1 LREEVEIPTG
11 KTPWGKSW
19 IKSLEA
25 LDFHQNRLPR
35 ARVYVRRGNVESIQI
50 YKNHIEA
57 TVRGATLYELHFC
70 LTPYTTQEKQ
80 QIRQLIEQ
88 NPHWPEMIRQKQL
101 PEALAASIEN
111 LGIKCWP
118 TGWDD
123 LIGNCTCNDWL
134 IPCKHLGALYYL
146 LAEEIDIDP
155 FLLFQLR
162 DFDIYKAVTKN
173 SKLPEA
179 KKHKETFFQLLP
191 AYLQADLSALF
202 QLIQAHQPVIL
213 SGIQGLGKRKLMIY
227 FLKELFQKKAIS
239 NKRPV
244 YILSSRTGIANW
256 RFFIRLLAPEIPY
269 NIYTSSQQ
277 NHTVCQIITTDQLA
291 AFDKKQKVKPLYWL
305 ADTDALPEELYLKP
319 EKLCETPYQKII
331 LRHTHPTIPD
341 SWPKH
346 TLIHHQLSEPKI
358 AQELAGWQLIPELVR
373 ATPPQLHPY
382 FQHSTDDSITKI
394 PVSVWRM
401 LTLPTDPQANDLEK
415 VMLLSGKWI
424 RMVLLIEAL
433 LAHRQYI
440 IILYEDIG
448 IQIALN
454 KLLQQ
459 VFHNRRI
466 YWGNEKKESTLKKVI
481 HECHLQKESPEIFVF
496 SIQQLSEEVT
506 ITRNFR
512 IILIDNLPTS
522 NNIALIKKY
531 MQTKGAPLFL
541 HWLITADSP
550 EETILLPKLGNF
562 GQLY

>member
-1 LREEVEIPTG
+1 MREEVEIPVG
-11 KTPWGKSW
+11 KTFWGKSW
-19 IKSLEA
+19 IKSLEV

-57 TVRGATLYELHFC
+57 IVRGATLYELHFC
-70 LTPYTTQEKQ
+70 LTPYTTQEKE
-80 QIRQLIEQ
+80 QIRQLIAQ
-88 NPHWPEMIRQKQL
+88 HPHWPETIRQKQL
-101 PEALAASIEN
+101 PEALTASIEN

-162 DFDIYKAVTKN
+162 DFDIYKAVVKK
-173 SKLPEA
+173 SKLPTAE
-179 KKHKETFFQLLP
+179 KHKENFFQFLP

-202 QLIQAHQPVIL
+202 QLMQAHRPVIL
-213 SGIQGLGKRKLMIY
+213 SGIEGIGKRKLMIY
-227 FLKELFQKKAIS
+227 FLKQLFEKKVIS
-239 NKRPV
+239 NKQQV

-256 RFFIRLLAPEIPY
+256 RFFIRLLAPEISY

-277 NHTVCQIITTDQLA
+277 NNAVCQLITTDQLA
-291 AFDKKQKVKPLYWL
+291 ALNKKQKVKPLYWL
-305 ADTDALPEELYLKP
+305 ADTDALPEELYLNP
-319 EKLCETPYQKII
+319 EKLCYNHNQKII
-331 LRHTHPTIPD
+331 LRHTHPAIPD
-341 SWPKH
+341 SWSKH
-346 TLIHHQLSEPKI
+346 TCIHHHLNEPKI
-358 AQELAGWQLIPELVR
+358 AQELAGIQLIPELVR
-373 ATPPQLHPY
+373 ALPTQLHPD
-382 FQHSTDDSITKI
+382 FQNPTDDSITKI

-401 LTLPTDPQANDLEK
+401 LTLPPTNHPEK

-424 RMVLLIEAL
+424 RMTLLIETL
-433 LAHRQYI
+433 LAHRQCI
-440 IILYEDIG
+440 IILYEDEG
-448 IQIALN
+448 IQIALI
-454 KLLQQ
+454 KLIQQ
-459 VFHNRRI
+459 VFRNRRI
-466 YWGNEKKESTLKKVI
+466 YWGNEKKEITLKKVI
-481 HECHLQKESPEIFVF
+481 QESNLQKESSEIFIF
-496 SIQQLSEEVT
+496 SIQQLNEEIT
-506 ITRNFR
+506 ITQNFR

-531 MQTKGAPLFL
+531 VQTKGTPLFL